1 MTAAATASPSLRIGE
16 VAERVGTTTRTVRY
30 YEEIG
35 LLPGSADRAR
45 GQHRLYTEADVERVQ
60 QILRL
65 RDLLGVSLDELKQLI
80 EAEDARAELRA
91 QWQRAEGEQADPR
104 TRSEILDKALAHI
117 DRQLALVRGRRQELE
132 RLESE
137 LCERRKRIKGRLRD
151 LGRTT
156 ATSGGT

>member
-1 MTAAATASPSLRIGE
+1 MTSAPTAAPPLRIGE

-45 GQHRLYTEADVERVQ
+45 GQHRLYTDADVERLEL
-60 QILRL
+60 ILRL

-91 QWQRAEGEQADPR
+91 QWRRAEGEQADPA
-104 TRSEILDKALAHI
+104 TRRQILDEAVGHL
-117 DRQLALVRGRRQELE
+117 DRQLALVRGRREELE

-137 LCERRKRIKGRLRD
+137 LDARRRRLKGRLRE
-151 LGRTT
+151 LAR
-156 ATSGGT
+156 ASASGGDA

>member
-1 MTAAATASPSLRIGE
+1 MTAAPAATTPLRIGE

-45 GQHRLYTEADVERVQ
+45 GQHRLYGEADVERLE

-91 QWQRAEGEQADPR
+91 QWERAEGEQADPQ
-104 TRSEILDKALAHI
+104 TRRRILEQALVHI
-117 DRQLALVRGRRQELE
+117 DRQLALVRGRRAELE
-132 RLESE
+132 RLEDE
-137 LCERRKRIKGRLRD
+137 LCSRRRRLKGRLRG
-151 LGRTT
+151 LG
-156 ATSGGT
+156 